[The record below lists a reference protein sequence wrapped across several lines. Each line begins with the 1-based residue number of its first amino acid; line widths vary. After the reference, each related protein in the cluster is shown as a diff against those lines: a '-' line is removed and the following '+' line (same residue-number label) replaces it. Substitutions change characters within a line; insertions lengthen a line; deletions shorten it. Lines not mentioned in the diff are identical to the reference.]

1 MGSDRFHYLEQPMI
15 NEDHLQEW
23 AVNSAVSEEITR
35 LNVVTLTDHREIDQK
50 LQRNAKRRTK
60 HTDYGEGGWWVSG
73 VDPLT
78 GEPQGIGGQF
88 KPDVPTDPKRRYLGI
103 SDLESAPLFLDVG
116 DRHYWQKVIEGVEPI
131 MITEGAKKAGAALT
145 AGIPCISISGVFNGQ
160 KKGQVKDSLAQFCK
174 VGRRII
180 LGFDADQITNPKVKN
195 ALDQLGRLIAEL
207 GSTVKVLQLPQETKG
222 LDDYAVAHGH
232 KALSELVTKAIPF
245 EEWRQLGKQEGED
258 TFVEHISRKQQEIKN
273 LRAIYAKRLRV
284 NVRGSQ
290 VELDKIP
297 IKPDYLYL
305 ECLEKYGLNVG
316 KELIVDAFLMF
327 ANEQEYDPVRDYLDQ
342 CYENYG
348 DSTIHLLENASTRY
362 LGTQEPIYNT
372 YLKKTLV
379 AAVKRTHEPGC
390 KFDTAIV
397 FQGGQGLGKST
408 FWRVLAG
415 DAFFDD
421 NVQGFDRDDQQKLH
435 KFWIEELGEIDK
447 ISNKNDVSVIK
458 AFLSRQYD
466 TFRVPFGRSSNS
478 YARKFIIVGS
488 TNKVEFLQDST
499 GDRRFWV
506 IPLPKPVD
514 LEALR
519 IERDQLWAAA
529 VALYKQGETIY
540 LPKEQDEQRNE
551 INKIFRADD
560 PWEEAIAEFL
570 RFETETKITDILANC
585 LKIDIE
591 RHDRRSQTRVA
602 EVLRALGWEKQ
613 HTRNGK
619 IWKKCEKDGS
629 LGSQGSIPYT
639 EQNTDVTLIS
649 IESHNSVSVGHNK
662 ENLDSNFVTHDPCD
676 SSFLTKPTFAKLQKN
691 KELAIQVGDQVE
703 ILTGQ
708 QYGKIAEVLAIANQ
722 IVTVRNHKW
731 VFNRDYDFSEV
742 KKYEK

>member
-1 MGSDRFHYLEQPMI
+1 MPISDQ
-15 NEDHLQEW
+15 HLAEW
-23 AVNSAVSEEITR
+23 VQSSAVSEQIAR

-60 HTDYGEGGWWVSG
+60 HTDYGDGGWWVSG

-88 KPDVPTDPKRRYLGI
+88 KPDVPTDPKRKYLGI
-103 SDLESAPLFLDVG
+103 SDLETAPLFLDTG
-116 DRHYWQKVIEGVEPI
+116 DRQYWQEILEGSDLI
-131 MITEGAKKAGAALT
+131 MITEGAKKAGAGLS
-145 AGIPCISISGVFNGQ
+145 AGIATISISGVFNGQ
-160 KKGQVKDSLAQFCK
+160 KLGTIKDSLAMFCK

-180 LGFDADQITNPKVKN
+180 LGFDADQFTNPKVQK

-222 LDDYAVAHGH
+222 LDDFAVANGH
-232 KALSELVTKAIPF
+232 QALTQLVSKAIPF
-245 EEWRQLGKQEGED
+245 EEWRHLGKEEGED

-273 LRAIYAKRLRV
+273 LRSIYAKRLRV

-290 VELDKIP
+290 VELEQKA

-327 ANEQEYDPVRDYLDQ
+327 ANEQEYDPVKDYLEN
-342 CYENYG
+342 CYQTYG

-362 LGTQEPIYNT
+362 LGTEEPIYNT

-379 AAVKRTHEPGC
+379 AAVKRTWEPGC
-390 KFDTAIV
+390 KFDTALV

-408 FWRVLAG
+408 FWRVLAS

-514 LEALR
+514 IEALR
-519 IERDQLWAAA
+519 LERDRLWAAA
-529 VALYKQGETIY
+529 VALHKQGEDIY

-560 PWEEAIAEFL
+560 PWEEAIAEYL
-570 RFETETKITDILANC
+570 QFENETKITDILASC

-602 EVLRALGWEKQ
+602 EVLRAIGWEKK
-613 HTRNGK
+613 HTMKGK
-619 IWKKCEKDGS
+619 VWAKSKKDGS
-629 LGSQGSIPYT
+629 EGSVGSIPYP
-639 EQNTDVTLIS
+639 EQNTEMTLIS
-649 IESHNSVSVGHNK
+649 VEGHSTVSDGSYK
-662 ENLDSNFVTHDPCD
+662 AEKSENLMTHDPYD
-676 SSFLTKPTFAKLQKN
+676 PRSDQRSLIAKVQKN
-691 KELAIQVGDQVE
+691 KELRIELGDRVE
-703 ILTGQ
+703 ILAGQ

-722 IVTVRNHKW
+722 TVTVRHPKW
-731 VFNRDYDFSEV
+731 VHNRDYDLLEV
-742 KKYEK
+742 KKV